1 MAGTDPAAA
10 GAAPLPDLPEATPAP
25 VVAPSPRSPV
35 ATAVIG
41 FLRVMR
47 ANPLTLAGFVLV
59 VFICV
64 SALVVALVPP
74 LTHVLLGHAVMVTP
88 YDPNA
93 PTSALH
99 QGPSSAHWFGTDP
112 VGRDMFSL
120 VLAAL
125 PLDLAI
131 GLTVTGFALIVGS
144 ALGLVAGFWD
154 KPRTL
159 GGAVSVVIMR
169 VTDVFLAFPSLVLA
183 LAVAATLG
191 RTITTTVFAVMI
203 TWWPYYV
210 RLTRGEVLAVKNLPY
225 VTAARAS
232 GVSEVRILFRHVF
245 RNILEPLTI
254 YYTLDVGTV
263 LVTFSTLSFVGLTG
277 SITTPEWGSQVEF
290 FQPYLPFYPWTV
302 LAPGL
307 AIFVTCL
314 AFSLLGD
321 GLRDI
326 LDPRSRR
333 ALTQAAQPSS
343 IPAPSAVAAG
353 AGPGGGA

>member
-1 MAGTDPAAA
+1 
-10 GAAPLPDLPEATPAP
+10 
-25 VVAPSPRSPV
+25 
-35 ATAVIG
+35 
-41 FLRVMR
+41 MR

-59 VFICV
+59 VLICV
-64 SALVVALVPP
+64 TALVVAVVPAVTQ
-74 LTHVLLGHAVMVTP
+74 LLLGHAVMVTP
-88 YDPNA
+88 YNPNT

-99 QGPSSAHWFGTDP
+99 QGPSWSHWFGTDP

-131 GLTVTGFALIVGS
+131 GLTVTGFALVLGG

-159 GGAVSVVIMR
+159 GGAISVVIMR

-191 RTITTTVFAVMI
+191 RSIETTVFAVMI

-232 GVSEVRILFRHVF
+232 GVSEVKILFRHVL

-263 LVTFSTLSFVGLTG
+263 LVTFSTLSFVGVAG
-277 SITTPEWGSQVEF
+277 SITTAEWGTQVEF

-343 IPAPSAVAAG
+343 IPAPAAATG
-353 AGPGGGA
+353 GGPGVGA